1 LYSQNFGAYKIKK
14 DVACAALVMHG
25 KEKKHVQ
32 NVTEKDHSKGL
43 DVDKRIRLNN

>member
-14 DVACAALVMHG
+14 DVAFAAFVMHG

-32 NVTEKDHSKGL
+32 NATERDHSKGPV
-43 DVDKRIRLNN
+43 VD